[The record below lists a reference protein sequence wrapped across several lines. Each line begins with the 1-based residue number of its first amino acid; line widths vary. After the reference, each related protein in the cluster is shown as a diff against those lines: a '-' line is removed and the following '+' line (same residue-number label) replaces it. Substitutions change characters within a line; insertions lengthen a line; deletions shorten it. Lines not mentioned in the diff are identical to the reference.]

1 MLNKYYSILELSP
14 NSSQDDIK
22 KSYKKLAL
30 KYHPD
35 KNSGDLEAEKKF
47 KEISEAYQILT
58 GKLEPPRQNKPC
70 SCRRSFIN
78 PNELFDQFFNMNI
91 NGMNVV
97 TPEIL
102 KRMQQGKS
110 NINISGFHSPSN
122 IRPSNNNH
130 TKSVHI
136 QYVNNQK
143 IETITEHINGA
154 TIRRTIVTPMN

>member
-1 MLNKYYSILELSP
+1 MLNKYFSILELSSNASP
-14 NSSQDDIK
+14 DDIK

-35 KNSGDLEAEKKF
+35 KNSGDLEAERKF

-58 GKLEPPRQNKPC
+58 GKLQAPRQNNPC
-70 SCRRSFIN
+70 SCRKSFIN
-78 PNELFDQFFNMNI
+78 PNDLFDQFFNMNI

-102 KRMQQGKS
+102 KKMQQGKR
-110 NINISGFHSPSN
+110 NINIVGINTPSN
-122 IRPSNNNH
+122 ISPSNNNH
-130 TKSVHI
+130 TKSVQV

-154 TIRRTIVTPMN
+154 TRRRTIITPIK

>member
-1 MLNKYYSILELSP
+1 MLNKYFSILELSP
-14 NSSQDDIK
+14 NASADDIK

-35 KNSGDLEAEKKF
+35 KNMGDLEAEKKF

-58 GKLEPPRQNKPC
+58 GKIQPPRQNNPGF
-70 SCRRSFIN
+70 RRTSFIN

-102 KRMQQGKS
+102 KKMQQGHH
-110 NINISGFHSPSN
+110 NINISGFNSPSN
-122 IRPSNNNH
+122 ITPSNNNH
-130 TKSVHI
+130 TKFVQV
-136 QYVNNQK
+136 QYINNQK
-143 IETITEHINGA
+143 IETITENINGA
-154 TIRRTIVTPMN
+154 TRRRTIITQMN

>member
-1 MLNKYYSILELSP
+1 MLNKYLLILELSP
-14 NSSQDDIK
+14 NATPDDIK
-22 KSYKKLAL
+22 RSYKKLAL

-35 KNSGDLEAEKKF
+35 KNAGDLEAEKKF

-58 GKLEPPRQNKPC
+58 GKLKPPRQNIPTFR
-70 SCRRSFIN
+70 RRSFIN

-102 KRMQQGKS
+102 KKMQQGKR

-122 IRPSNNNH
+122 NIPSNNNH
-130 TKSVHI
+130 TKSVQV

-154 TIRRTIVTPMN
+154 TRRRTIITPMN

>member
-1 MLNKYYSILELSP
+1 MLNNYFSILEVSP
-14 NSSQDDIK
+14 NANKDDIK

-58 GKLEPPRQNKPC
+58 GKLAPPRQNTHP
-70 SCRRSFIN
+70 SYRASFIN

-102 KRMQQGKS
+102 KKMQQGHR
-110 NINISGFHSPSN
+110 NINISGFNSPSN
-122 IRPSNNNH
+122 IPSNNNH
-130 TKSVHI
+130 AKTVSI
-136 QYVNNQK
+136 QYINNQK

-154 TIRRTIVTPMN
+154 TRKRTIITQMK

>member
-1 MLNKYYSILELSP
+1 MLNTYLLILGLSP
-14 NSSQDDIK
+14 NASEDDIK

-35 KNSGDLEAEKKF
+35 KNMGDLEAEKKF

-58 GKLEPPRQNKPC
+58 GKLQPPRQNNP
-70 SCRRSFIN
+70 SFSRRSFIN

-102 KRMQQGKS
+102 KKMQQGHS
-110 NINISGFHSPSN
+110 NINISSFNSSSN
-122 IRPSNNNH
+122 SPSNNNH
-130 TKSVHI
+130 VKSVQI
-136 QYVNNQK
+136 QYINNQK

-154 TIRRTIVTPMN
+154 TRKRTIITQMK